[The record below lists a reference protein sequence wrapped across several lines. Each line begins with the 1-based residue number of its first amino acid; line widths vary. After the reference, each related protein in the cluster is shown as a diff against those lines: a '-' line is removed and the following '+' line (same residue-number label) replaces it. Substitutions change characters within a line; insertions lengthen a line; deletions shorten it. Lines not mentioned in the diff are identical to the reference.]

1 MPAINAG
8 QNASAAW
15 QAYVPIDPVDNIF
28 LRHFLLEQM
37 RENGS
42 FEEQHGDVIR
52 ANLEYALNPN
62 VKFISEFE
70 TLVVS
75 RPDTFD
81 NAEYVW
87 KLIGGDVPMSDLEAG
102 ITEGSAAKYDLR
114 ARKIVNLKS
123 TLDEKT
129 NTSFFSD
136 GTGTSG
142 KEFGGLQL
150 IVSTTP
156 TTGTVGLISRVTYS
170 FWRNQQSTGTKTTNA
185 GDNLL
190 SAMTACYNNCSN
202 GIGEQNPTYA
212 ITDQPSF
219 QIWEGLTPTIER
231 LVRDSTDNKLV
242 RGFKG
247 DRQYFK
253 DIPVGYD
260 PSCPAGNMYIL
271 NNRNLKFIYMQWQK
285 GEKSVR
291 PADGFWDVEKVL
303 TIGNLITDNMRRL
316 GVVSAIT

>member
-1 MPAINAG
+1 MAAINAG

-15 QAYVPIDPVDNIF
+15 QAYVPADPTDNIF
-28 LRHFLLEQM
+28 KRHFLLEQM

-70 TLVVS
+70 TITVS

-81 NAEYVW
+81 NAEYSW

-102 ITEGSAAKYDLR
+102 ITTGSAAKYDLR
-114 ARKIVNLKS
+114 ARKIVNLK
-123 TLDEKT
+123 
-129 NTSFFSD
+129 NTHEELCNNSFFSD
-136 GTGTSG
+136 GTATSS

-156 TTGTVGLISRVTYS
+156 TTGTVGLINRATFS
-170 FWRNQQSTGTKTTNA
+170 FFRNQQNSGAKSSTA

-190 SAMTACYNNCSN
+190 SALTINYNNCSN
-202 GIGEQNPTYA
+202 GIGEQNPTYG
-212 ITDQPSF
+212 ITDQATF
-219 QIWEGLTPTIER
+219 QIYEGLTPTIER
-231 LVRDSTDNKLV
+231 LVRDSENNKLV

-247 DRQYFK
+247 QNVMFK

-260 PSCPAGNMYIL
+260 PACLAGAFYVL
-271 NNRNLKFIYMQWQK
+271 NNRNLRFIYMQWAK
-285 GEKSVR
+285 AEPAVR
-291 PADGFWDVEKVL
+291 PSDGFWDVMKIL
-303 TIGNLITDNMRRL
+303 TIGNLITDNPRRL
-316 GVVSAIT
+316 GVVSACT

>member
-1 MPAINAG
+1 MAAINAG

-15 QAYVPIDPVDNIF
+15 QAYVPADPVDNIF

-62 VKFISEFE
+62 VKFIAEFE
-70 TLVVS
+70 TVTVS

-81 NAEYVW
+81 NAEYTW
-87 KLIGGDVPMSDLEAG
+87 KIIAGDVPMSDLEAG
-102 ITEGSAAKYDLR
+102 ITTGSAAKYDLR

-123 TLDEKT
+123 TMDEKT

-136 GTGTSG
+136 GTGTSS

-156 TTGTVGLISRVTYS
+156 TTGTVGLINRATYS
-170 FWRNQQSTGTKTTNA
+170 FWRNQQQTGTKTTTA

-190 SAMTACYNNCSN
+190 SSLTTLYNNCSN
-202 GIGEQNPTYA
+202 GIGEQNPTYL
-212 ITDQPSF
+212 ISDQTSF
-219 QIWEGLTPTIER
+219 QIYEGLTPTIER
-231 LVRDSTDNKLV
+231 LVRDSTNNKLV

-247 DRQYFK
+247 DQVFFK
-253 DIPVGYD
+253 DIPFGYD
-260 PSCPAGNMYIL
+260 PSCPSGNAYML
-271 NNRNLKFIYMQWQK
+271 NNRNLKFIYMYWQK
-285 GEKSVR
+285 GEKAVR
-291 PADGFWDVEKVL
+291 PADGFWDVEKTI
-303 TIGNLITDNMRRL
+303 TIGNLITDNSRRL
-316 GVVSAIT
+316 GVCSAIT

>member
-15 QAYVPIDPVDNIF
+15 QAYVPADPVDNIF

-70 TLVVS
+70 TLTVS

-81 NAEYVW
+81 NAEYTW

-102 ITEGSAAKYDLR
+102 ITAGGAAKFDLR

-136 GTGTSG
+136 GTGTSS

-150 IVSTTP
+150 IISTTP
-156 TTGTVGLISRVTYS
+156 TTGTVGLINRATYS

-190 SAMTACYNNCSN
+190 SAMTSSYNICSN

-212 ITDQPSF
+212 ITDQASF
-219 QIWEGLTPTIER
+219 QIWEGLTPPIER
-231 LVRDSTDNKLV
+231 IVRDSTTNKLV

-247 DRQYFK
+247 DQQFFK
-253 DIPVGYD
+253 DIPLGYD
-260 PSCPAGNMYIL
+260 PSCPAGNLYML

-285 GEKSVR
+285 GEKAVR

-303 TIGNLITDNMRRL
+303 TIGNLITDNSRRL